1 MDDGGRRYEIEMKMR
16 TTGQPEKQVWEGG
29 KEEGTEEWVIE
40 ALVSGG
46 WSGEITVMEKPTELH
61 SIYYQRN
68 GGKEKKSQRRGEGG
82 AKQANKIPP
91 IVHSLSVV
99 MKQKTGLALLNSC
112 WEDLLNKNEIN

>member
-16 TTGQPEKQVWEGG
+16 TTGQPEKQAWEGG

-46 WSGEITVMEKPTELH
+46 WSGEITVTEKPSELH

-68 GGKEKKSQRRGEGG
+68 GGKGEKKGEGG

-99 MKQKTGLALLNSC
+99 MKQKTGLALLKTC
-112 WEDLLNKNEIN
+112 

>member
-16 TTGQPEKQVWEGG
+16 MTGQPEKQVWEGG

-46 WSGEITVMEKPTELH
+46 WSGEITVTEKPSELH

-68 GGKEKKSQRRGEGG
+68 GGKGKKRWGRG
-82 AKQANKIPP
+82 
-91 IVHSLSVV
+91 
-99 MKQKTGLALLNSC
+99 KTGKQDSTYCSFTQCGHEAKDWFSTA
-112 WEDLLNKNEIN
+112 EDLLNKNEIN